1 MTELQQRVHAIVAK
15 VAKISVG
22 DLGLDSDLRT
32 EFFID
37 SLVALRIVA
46 AIETEFD
53 IELEE
58 DQMDIHSTVRGIAEA
73 LATQCGQGVTP

>member
-1 MTELQQRVHAIVAK
+1 MTEMQQRIREIVAR
-15 VAKISVG
+15 VAKIPV
-22 DLGLDSDLRT
+22 DELELDSDLRT

-53 IELEE
+53 IELDE
-58 DQMDIHSTVRGIAEA
+58 DQMDIHSTVRGIAEG
-73 LATQCGQGVTP
+73 LETLCGKKQ